1 MEDLKMEKTVEYINA
16 LDDASNALSECLH
29 TMELFL
35 DAAEQESSLLDSM
48 KEFDNSGVTDVVQ
61 QRLSAYLPVLRLVT
75 SRLQTAS
82 ASAEEALKTDQ

>member
-1 MEDLKMEKTVEYINA
+1 
-16 LDDASNALSECLH
+16 
-29 TMELFL
+29 
-35 DAAEQESSLLDSM
+35 M

>member
-35 DAAEQESSLLDSM
+35 DAAEQES
-48 KEFDNSGVTDVVQ
+48 
-61 QRLSAYLPVLRLVT
+61 
-75 SRLQTAS
+75 
-82 ASAEEALKTDQ
+82 

>member
-61 QRLSAYLPVLRLVT
+61 QRLSEYLPVLRLVT

>member
-1 MEDLKMEKTVEYINA
+1 MEKTVEYINA

-82 ASAEEALKTDQ
+82 ASAEEALKTGQ